1 MAPKDIGCKGYCHF
15 IDNATKSNGNLNPQ
29 YRLRYHGIGKE
40 SREIDFYRKYS
51 EQYGGK
57 IIFDTSASVKA
68 QSKVKI
74 EKKPHQ
80 SSIFSVADE
89 TNVDKERE

>member
-57 IIFDTSASVKA
+57 IIFDTSASIKA

-74 EKKPHQ
+74 EKNVIKKCK
-80 SSIFSVADE
+80 SVWIE
-89 TNVDKERE
+89 CRNKILYNI